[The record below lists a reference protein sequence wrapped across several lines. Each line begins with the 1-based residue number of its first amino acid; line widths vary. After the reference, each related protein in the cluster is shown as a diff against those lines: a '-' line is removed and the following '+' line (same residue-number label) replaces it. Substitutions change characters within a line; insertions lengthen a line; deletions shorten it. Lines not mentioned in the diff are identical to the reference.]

1 MILENLAHI
10 LDVIKNI
17 ISSGTKV
24 IVTSH
29 DLRFIGEV
37 SKKCF
42 MISEGNIIH
51 QGDTKNILNKN
62 NVLDLF
68 NLNTLPE
75 WVM

>member
-1 MILENLAHI
+1 M
-10 LDVIKNI
+10 IKNI
-17 ISSGTKV
+17 ISNGTKV

-29 DLRFIGEV
+29 DLRFIAEV